1 MYVFD
6 LYHCI
11 KHTFMYRK
19 RLFTYILLFCLANIA
34 VEVSSQPMPSHSF
47 YKHLTGSLDTTMK
60 LTVDLFSHNGDITGY
75 YYYYFPEPGNEHIL
89 HYGKTI
95 PVKGTITGSSIVLN
109 EFSEQGSSFNGF
121 IDSDNNIS
129 GTWQRK
135 EHGETI
141 PFLIKEN
148 YSLGSLPFVY
158 YSQTYQENLDI
169 ETSVPNYKP
178 AAKINLVLL
187 YPDLKSGNP
196 LKDTLDFFITQF
208 LTNEKESISS
218 PDLLLDK
225 ISSDFFDSYFTATE
239 GIEDISSSASLNWE
253 KNLSMDIRHNENN
266 IVSIKFEKYA
276 YTGGAHG
283 ISMTEYAVC
292 DLVKSKK
299 LTLNDIFKENAKVQ
313 IDDLLDSKLRKLNGL
328 NTEESLREAGFF
340 IDKIEWSDNFF
351 INNQGIGFFY
361 NVYEIAP
368 YASGTT
374 ELFVPFTDIEN
385 LLIPNHPFTWIKKHE
400 NSVKL

>member
-1 MYVFD
+1 MYG
-6 LYHCI
+6 
-11 KHTFMYRK
+11 K
-19 RLFTYILLFCLANIA
+19 RLFVYSLLFYL
-34 VEVSSQPMPSHSF
+34 VSVTMGVSAQPMPSHSF
-47 YKHLTGSLDTTMK
+47 YKHLTGTLDTTMQ

-75 YYYYFPEPGNEHIL
+75 YYYYFPEPGNEYIL

-95 PVKGTITGSSIVLN
+95 PIKGTITGSAIILN
-109 EFSEQGSSFNGF
+109 EFSGEGSSFKGF
-121 IDSDNNIS
+121 IDSENKIS
-129 GTWQRK
+129 GTWERK
-135 EHGETI
+135 EHEKSL
-141 PFLIKEN
+141 PFKIQED
-148 YSLGSLPFVY
+148 YSQGSLPFIY

-169 ETSVPNYKP
+169 ETSVPNYHP
-178 AAKINLVLL
+178 AAKINLILL
-187 YPDLKSGNP
+187 YPDLQKGNP

-208 LTNEKESISS
+208 STNKKELISS
-218 PDLLLDK
+218 PKLLLDN
-225 ISSDFFDSYFTATE
+225 ISSEFFKSYFAATE

-292 DLVKSKK
+292 DLTKK
-299 LTLNDIFKENAKVQ
+299 EKLSLKDIFKENAKDE
-313 IDDLLDSKLRKLNGL
+313 IDNILDLKLRKLNGL
-328 NTEESLREAGFF
+328 NSEESLREAGFF
-340 IDKIEWSDNFF
+340 VDKMEWSENFF

-374 ELFVPFTDIEN
+374 ELFIPFTEITEF
-385 LLIPNHPFTWIKKHE
+385 LKPNHPFNWIKKHE

>member
-1 MYVFD
+1 M
-6 LYHCI
+6 
-11 KHTFMYRK
+11 FMYGK
-19 RLFTYILLFCLANIA
+19 RLFVYSLLFYL
-34 VEVSSQPMPSHSF
+34 VSITVGGSAQPMPSHSF
-47 YKHLTGSLDTTMK
+47 YKHLTGTLDTTMK

-95 PVKGTITGSSIVLN
+95 PIKGTITGSAIILN
-109 EFSEQGSSFNGF
+109 EFSGEGSSFKGF
-121 IDSDNNIS
+121 IDSENKIS
-129 GTWQRK
+129 GTWERK
-135 EHGETI
+135 EHEKSI
-141 PFLIKEN
+141 PFLIQED
-148 YSLGSLPFVY
+148 YSLGSLPFIY
-158 YSQTYQENLDI
+158 YSQTYQESLDI

-178 AAKINLVLL
+178 AAKINLILL
-187 YPDLKSGNP
+187 YPDLQKGNP

-208 LTNEKESISS
+208 STNKKELISS
-218 PDLLLDK
+218 PKLLLDN
-225 ISSDFFDSYFTATE
+225 ISSEFFESYFTATE

-292 DLVKSKK
+292 DLVKNKK
-299 LTLNDIFKENAKVQ
+299 LTLNDIFKENAKVE
-313 IDDLLDSKLRKLNGL
+313 IDNILDTKLRKLNGL
-328 NTEESLREAGFF
+328 NSEESLRDAGFF
-340 IDKIEWSDNFF
+340 VDRVEWSDNFF

-374 ELFVPFTDIEN
+374 ELFIPFTEITGF
-385 LLIPNHPFTWIKKHE
+385 LKPNHPFKWIKKHE